1 MEEPMINE
9 LKNYCKDYNVPI
21 EYFFEIIKDQKVIPM
36 IRGKATEYN
45 AYLYLKANLDS
56 HVWSVE
62 KLNLNAQNNEYD
74 EDVSITHR
82 ASGIRLKVECKNA
95 CRGSFSDG
103 KRTKILKVPHFKVK
117 CHRSRSNKGK
127 KTNDKYLVGEF
138 DLLLSNTSNA
148 IYKEKTDDYLE
159 IIGNTKAIEVLYDY
173 YKVSDPQSL
182 VVACNN
188 DWRFAIPSD
197 IAEGNVIPRTPYVC
211 LKDDENW
218 FSVGELNERLKP
230 IIESKKLERRA
241 KRK

>member
-1 MEEPMINE
+1 MDEALIQE
-9 LKNYCKDYNVPI
+9 LKSYCKDYNVPI
-21 EYFFEIIKDQKVIPM
+21 DYFFEILKDQKVIPM

-45 AYLYLKANLDS
+45 AYLYLKENLDA
-56 HVWSVE
+56 HVWSVD

-95 CRGSFSDG
+95 CRGSFRDG
-103 KRTKILKVPHFKVK
+103 KRTKVLKVPHFKVK
-117 CHRSRSNKGK
+117 CHRSRSYLGK
-127 KTNDKYLVGEF
+127 ETNDRYLVGEF

-148 IYKEKTDDYLE
+148 LYQERTDDYLE
-159 IIGNTKAIEVLYDY
+159 LINNKKLIEELYSY
-173 YKVSDPQSL
+173 YGVNDDKDL
-182 VVACNN
+182 IEACNK

-211 LKDDENW
+211 LENDVNW
-218 FSVGELNERLKP
+218 FSIDELDDRLRP
-230 IIESKKLERRA
+230 IIEMKKNERRG